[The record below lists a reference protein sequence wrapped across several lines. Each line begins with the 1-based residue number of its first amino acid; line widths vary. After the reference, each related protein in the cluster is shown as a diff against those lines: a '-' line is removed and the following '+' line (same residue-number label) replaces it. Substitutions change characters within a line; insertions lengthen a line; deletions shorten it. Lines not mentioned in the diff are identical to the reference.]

1 MRDSNAILK
10 ITLRLSAFEAK
21 KLSAFARFKHNLK
34 NSFAPLCLRGKKNS
48 EMLKWKIKP
57 FEALNVN
64 ELYDVLKLRSEIF
77 VVEQNCVYL
86 DLDGKD
92 KKALH
97 LIGEYEGKI
106 VAYSRLFDA
115 GISFD
120 NASIGRVVV
129 DANYRDKKW
138 GHELMHEAIAGIKA
152 NFGKEAITIGAQLYL
167 KKFYESHGFVQ
178 TSEMYLEDDI
188 PHIEMIR
195 D

>member
-1 MRDSNAILK
+1 M
-10 ITLRLSAFEAK
+10 E
-21 KLSAFARFKHNLK
+21 
-34 NSFAPLCLRGKKNS
+34 
-48 EMLKWKIKP
+48 LKWKIKP

-64 ELYDVLKLRSEIF
+64 ELYDLLKLRSEIF

-97 LIGEYEGKI
+97 LIGEYDNKI
-106 VAYSRLFDA
+106 VAYVRLFDA
-115 GISFD
+115 GITFD

-129 DANYRDKKW
+129 DPNYRDRKW
-138 GHELMHEAIAGIKA
+138 GHDLMREAISAIKS
-152 NFGKEAITIGAQLYL
+152 NFNKEKITIGAQLYL

-178 TSEMYLEDDI
+178 SSEMYLEDDI

-195 D
+195 E

>member
-1 MRDSNAILK
+1 M
-10 ITLRLSAFEAK
+10 E
-21 KLSAFARFKHNLK
+21 
-34 NSFAPLCLRGKKNS
+34 
-48 EMLKWKIKP
+48 LKWKIKP

-64 ELYDVLKLRSEIF
+64 ELYDLLKLRSEIF

-120 NASIGRVVV
+120 NASIGRVIV
-129 DANYRDKKW
+129 DANYRDRKW
-138 GHELMHEAIAGIKA
+138 GHDLMREAIAGIKS
-152 NFGKEAITIGAQLYL
+152 NFDKDKITIAAQLYL
-167 KKFYESHGFVQ
+167 KKFYESHGFLQ
-178 TSEMYLEDDI
+178 SSEMYLEDDI
-188 PHIEMIR
+188 EHIDMIR
-195 D
+195 G

>member
-1 MRDSNAILK
+1 
-10 ITLRLSAFEAK
+10 
-21 KLSAFARFKHNLK
+21 
-34 NSFAPLCLRGKKNS
+34 
-48 EMLKWKIKP
+48 MLKWSIKP
-57 FEALNVN
+57 FQALSVD
-64 ELYDVLKLRSEIF
+64 ELYDLLRLRSEIF

-92 KKALH
+92 KVALH
-97 LIGEYEGKI
+97 LFGEFEGKI
-106 VAYSRLFDA
+106 VSHARLFKA

-138 GHELMHEAIAGIKA
+138 GHDLMREAIAGVLLH
-152 NFGKEAITIGAQLYL
+152 FGESQITIGAQLYL

-188 PHIEMIR
+188 PHIEMKR
-195 D
+195 E